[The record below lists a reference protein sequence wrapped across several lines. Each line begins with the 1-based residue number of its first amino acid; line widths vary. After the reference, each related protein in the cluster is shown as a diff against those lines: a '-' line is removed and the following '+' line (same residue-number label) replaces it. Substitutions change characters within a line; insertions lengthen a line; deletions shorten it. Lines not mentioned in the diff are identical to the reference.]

1 MILTYELLTRVLD
14 IVISICAIFL
24 LSPILMF
31 VAVLLR
37 LTGEGE
43 VFYKQE
49 RIGRDGH
56 TFNLLKFATMLKN
69 SMLMQNGA
77 ITVRNDPRVLP
88 LGSILRKT
96 KINELPQ
103 LLNILKGDMSIVGP
117 RPQTERCF
125 KAFPVYAQKKITKVR
140 PGLTGTGS
148 IFFRNEEQLLQD
160 AKNADAKYNDEI
172 MPFKG
177 KLEVWY
183 VENNSLIV
191 YFAIIFSTLSAVLI
205 DKPLFENSLFR
216 TLPKRPEQLLK

>member
-1 MILTYELLTRVLD
+1 MQRLLD
-14 IVISICAIFL
+14 ILFSSIAITVL
-24 LSPILMF
+24 APILLF
-31 VAVLLR
+31 IALILR
-37 LTGEGE
+37 FTGEKE
-43 VFYKQE
+43 VFFKQQ
-49 RIGRDGH
+49 RIGQHGQV
-56 TFNLLKFATMLKN
+56 FEIVKFATMLKDSPN
-69 SMLMQNGA
+69 MSLGT
-77 ITVRNDPRVLP
+77 ITIENDPRILP
-88 LGSILRKT
+88 IGSFLRRS

-103 LLNILKGDMSIVGP
+103 LINILKGDMSIVGP